1 MVKLTRHQWFESV
14 LDISEEYN
22 CLIIT
27 LNFPSPL
34 VKLEYNKFQL
44 VGYTSKQAKALHI
57 PYKLAPPGIGW
68 GAKKEGRDTVRAFRP
83 KTLIIYGR
91 IVPEIG
97 VFWPFFSGSPKSP
110 YHTTTCS
117 DASLF
122 LSRGFVF
129 SYRSS
134 YNILNE
140 DFNDADW
147 IEATSVDLAEICT
160 SKVLPKLF
168 SSPDLREIYEKAN
181 GFTIMSNIKH
191 ENIKPYIWTPAKMP
205 TIKRTLFGAR

>member
-1 MVKLTRHQWFESV
+1 MPKLTRHQWFESV
-14 LDISEEYN
+14 LEVSEGYN
-22 CLIIT
+22 CLGLT

-34 VKLEYNKFQL
+34 VKLVYDKFQL
-44 VGYTSKQAKALHI
+44 VGYTSKQAKALHV

-68 GAKKEGRDTVRAFRP
+68 GAKKEGRDAIRAFRP
-83 KTLIIYGR
+83 KTLVIYGR
-91 IVPEIG
+91 IVPDIG

-110 YHTTTCS
+110 KYTTTCS

-147 IEATSVDLAEICT
+147 IEAAALDLAEICT
-160 SKVLPKLF
+160 SRVLSNRSPN
-168 SSPDLREIYEKAN
+168 PDLKEIYKRAN
-181 GFTIMSNIKH
+181 GFTIMSNTKH
-191 ENIKPYIWTPAKMP
+191 EGINPYIWTPAKMP